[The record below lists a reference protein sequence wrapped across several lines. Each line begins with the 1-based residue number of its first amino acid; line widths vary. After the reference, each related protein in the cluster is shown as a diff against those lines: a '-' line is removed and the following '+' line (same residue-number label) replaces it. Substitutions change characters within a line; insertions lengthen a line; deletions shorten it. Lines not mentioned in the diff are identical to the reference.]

1 MLHKVV
7 KVSLYPTPEQQVL
20 LAQSLGCDLW
30 WWNYALSQSIDTY
43 KETGK
48 GWRQSA
54 LNALLTGL
62 KKAEE
67 TKWIGDCYS
76 QNLPDVTRHL
86 KTVYKKLFDGQAR
99 FPRVK

>member
-7 KVSLYPTPEQQVL
+7 KVRLYPTPEQQVL
-20 LAQSLGCDLW
+20 LAQSFGGARW
-30 WWNYALSQSIDTY
+30 WWSYAISQSIDTY

-48 GWRQSA
+48 GLRQSA
-54 LNALLTGL
+54 LNDLLPGW

-76 QNLPDVTRHL
+76 KILPDVNRHL
-86 KTVYKKLFDGQAR
+86 KTVYKKLFDGRGR
-99 FPRVK
+99 FPRFK